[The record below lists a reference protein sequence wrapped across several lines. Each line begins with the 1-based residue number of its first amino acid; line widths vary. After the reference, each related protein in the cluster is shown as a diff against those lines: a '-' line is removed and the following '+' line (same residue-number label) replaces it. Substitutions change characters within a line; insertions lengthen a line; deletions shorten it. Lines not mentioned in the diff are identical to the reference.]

1 VLAEVR
7 KAKSV
12 EKRSLRT
19 EVRRLVVEDI
29 AEQLEALRAAETD
42 LCQAGVVLDL
52 ELRDAGER
60 SVTIAKAGIYDLRL
74 HHDEVV
80 APILRMWKVFDR
92 DDLSGDGARARDELG
107 EFMAGLDAQAS
118 RFVEQRERLRER
130 QAARA
135 AG

>member
-60 SVTIAKAGIYDLRL
+60 SVTI
-74 HHDEVV
+74 
-80 APILRMWKVFDR
+80 
-92 DDLSGDGARARDELG
+92 ELVPAT
-107 EFMAGLDAQAS
+107 E
-118 RFVEQRERLRER
+118 
-130 QAARA
+130 
-135 AG
+135 

>member
-1 VLAEVR
+1 MLAEVR

-60 SVTIAKAGIYDLRL
+60 SVTNG
-74 HHDEVV
+74 
-80 APILRMWKVFDR
+80 WN
-92 DDLSGDGARARDELG
+92 GASSRSITSSAIDSAACADAAASSVPYARPLTS
-107 EFMAGLDAQAS
+107 S
-118 RFVEQRERLRER
+118 R
-130 QAARA
+130 
-135 AG
+135 